1 MLNSGRTH
9 QTTSTGLLLAAALCI
24 CLLCVP
30 HSLATQLDEGTRGPD
45 CSGPLGA
52 LLPECRSGTSMEVS
66 DYIRRSS
73 GAATVS
79 PVVRSR
85 DPRPDTPPA
94 APPAAEP
101 PAPQPST
108 EFQRFAASSLG
119 SLLPI
124 YGANLFEHVPT
135 TFAPLDRVPVT
146 AEYVLGPG
154 DEVLVKVWGQ
164 VNLDL
169 QLTVDRAGAVYIPQ
183 AGNIAIAGLQFQQLG
198 GYMRAQLAKVF
209 RNFGMSVNMGQLRSI
224 QIFVMGHDRRPGAYT
239 VSSLSTLVNALFA
252 SGGPAALGSMRHI
265 QLKRGHQAVVELD
278 LYNLLQKGDKSKDCR
293 LLPGDVVYIPPAGR
307 QVAVAGSVNE
317 PAVYELSREK
327 TIGEL
332 IRIAGGLSPIADAQ
346 HATLERIDSRSS
358 LRTMELTLDDRGL
371 ATPVEEGDILH
382 ISTIVPRFLNA
393 VTLRGNV
400 ANPGRFPWH
409 TGMKLRE
416 VIPDKESLV
425 TREYWKKHNLLG
437 FTPPAE
443 DAPESNRRPARTVVE
458 TAAPEINWSYAVVER
473 QSPRDL
479 QTELLPFHLGKLVLE
494 NDERQNLELRPG
506 D

>member
-146 AEYVLGPG
+146 TDYVLGPG
-154 DEVLVKVWGQ
+154 DEILLRAWGQ

-169 QLTVDRAGAVYIPQ
+169 DLTVDRAGAVFIPQ
-183 AGNIAIAGLQFQQLG
+183 VGNVAVAGLQFQQLSG
-198 GYMRAQLAKVF
+198 FLRARLERVF
-209 RNFGMSVNMGQLRSI
+209 RNFELNVNMGQLRSVE
-224 QIFVMGHDRRPGAYT
+224 IFVVGQVRRPGTYT

-252 SGGPAALGSMRHI
+252 SGGPAAQGSMRHI
-265 QLKRGHQAVVELD
+265 QLKREGQIATEFD
-278 LYNLLQKGDKSKDCR
+278 LYDLLLKGDKTKDR
-293 LLPGDVVYIPPAGR
+293 HLLPGDVVYIPPAGP
-307 QVAVAGSVNE
+307 QVAIAGSVKN
-317 PAVYELSREK
+317 PAIYELNGEK
-327 TIGEL
+327 T
-332 IRIAGGLSPIADAQ
+332 AA
-346 HATLERIDSRSS
+346 
-358 LRTMELTLDDRGL
+358 
-371 ATPVEEGDILH
+371 
-382 ISTIVPRFLNA
+382 
-393 VTLRGNV
+393 
-400 ANPGRFPWH
+400 
-409 TGMKLRE
+409 E
-416 VIPDKESLV
+416 VI
-425 TREYWKKHNLLG
+425 
-437 FTPPAE
+437 
-443 DAPESNRRPARTVVE
+443 
-458 TAAPEINWSYAVVER
+458 
-473 QSPRDL
+473 Q
-479 QTELLPFHLGKLVLE
+479 
-494 NDERQNLELRPG
+494 
-506 D
+506 